1 MPPQTV
7 HYEIDFLPVGDGE
20 RSGDAIALRIWGI
33 APQQVFVIDGG
44 TKDSGKALMQHIR
57 TFYGTNV
64 VNAVVSTH
72 PDSDHSSG
80 LTEVLENMEVK
91 LLVMHQ
97 PWDYA
102 PDIKS
107 LFENRGLTSLGLQRK
122 IKEELE
128 CAHELKKIADRKKI
142 PITEPFEG
150 GVWTGGLFTVLG
162 PSQEYYKSLLPNF
175 RPMPET
181 KEGVGLIPTFIRKVE
196 EEIEMIAEALHIETL
211 VDGNEHFS
219 AENNTST
226 ILLFNLGQD
235 KVLFTG
241 DADADALTLAADF
254 ATRNNISLIDLKILQ
269 VPHHGSKQNVGPT
282 ILNRIKGRSAHIS
295 VSPGAAP
302 KHPSKKVINAL
313 IRRGSQVFTC
323 TPGQTVCYHGD
334 STPIRAGWV
343 NLPAHPFYQQ
353 VEA

>member
-20 RSGDAIALRIWGI
+20 RSGDAIALRVWGT

-44 TKDSGKALMQHIR
+44 TKDSGKALMEHVR

-64 VNAVVSTH
+64 VNAVISTH

-122 IKEELE
+122 IREELE
-128 CAHELKKIADRKKI
+128 CAHELKQIADRKNI

-162 PSQEYYKSLLPNF
+162 PSQEYYKSLLPHF

-181 KEGVGLIPTFIRKVE
+181 KEGAGLIPTFIRKVE
-196 EEIEMIAEALHIETL
+196 EGVEMIAESLHIETL
-211 VDGNEHFS
+211 ADGN
-219 AENNTST
+219 
-226 ILLFNLGQD
+226 
-235 KVLFTG
+235 
-241 DADADALTLAADF
+241 
-254 ATRNNISLIDLKILQ
+254 
-269 VPHHGSKQNVGPT
+269 
-282 ILNRIKGRSAHIS
+282 
-295 VSPGAAP
+295 
-302 KHPSKKVINAL
+302 
-313 IRRGSQVFTC
+313 
-323 TPGQTVCYHGD
+323 
-334 STPIRAGWV
+334 
-343 NLPAHPFYQQ
+343 
-353 VEA
+353 